1 MTRRRD
7 FNPTPNETRHKRV
20 NVLRDCVLKRQP
32 VSGRIVPVSS
42 LALGPALEHSLL
54 PFAQYWFGL
63 VLDHPRGTSR
73 LIHRTK
79 SRIS

>member
-32 VSGRIVPVSS
+32 VSGRIIPVSS
-42 LALGPALEHSLL
+42 ISPLALGPALEH
-54 PFAQYWFGL
+54 PHYPKPDIGL
-63 VLDHPRGTSR
+63 DSCRTMPEHVTTHPS
-73 LIHRTK
+73 H
-79 SRIS
+79 